1 MQQMVTCPNCGSQN
15 AANQQFCVS
24 CGAHLGGPGR
34 PVSHVPIVTGVAA
47 PSAPIM
53 AGMIAPQPMMS
64 QAMPAKL
71 GQSGPL
77 DVKPT
82 WGLAWGLFWRM
93 LCLLLFMGGVLFL
106 IYMLVRMMLGYNSV
120 FGGF

>member
-24 CGAHLGGPGR
+24 CGGHLGGATR
-34 PVSHVPIVTGVAA
+34 PVSHVPIVTGVATPAAMMTGVAQQPMGTQPMPA
-47 PSAPIM
+47 PSQRV
-53 AGMIAPQPMMS
+53 G
-64 QAMPAKL
+64 PA
-71 GQSGPL
+71 

-82 WGLAWGLFWRM
+82 WGLAWGLFWRTVCLM
-93 LCLLLFMGGVLFL
+93 LFTGGVLFL
-106 IYMLVRMMLGYNSV
+106 IYMLVRVALGYNSV